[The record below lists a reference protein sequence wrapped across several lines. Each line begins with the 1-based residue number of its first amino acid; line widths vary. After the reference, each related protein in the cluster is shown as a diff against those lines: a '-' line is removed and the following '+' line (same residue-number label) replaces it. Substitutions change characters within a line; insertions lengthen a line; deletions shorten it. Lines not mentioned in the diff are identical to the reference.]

1 MEELQKILSEIKAL
15 DFNSMAKMREILKK
29 KMKPE
34 GSLGVM
40 EILLEKMAGIYSYPF
55 STEFKK
61 CHVVAVADNGV
72 IEEGI
77 SSCPLEYTR
86 LVSEAM
92 LNEIATIGIFS
103 KKLGVDLFL
112 VDIGMKEEI
121 QKNYPNL
128 YRIKIQAG
136 SENFTKEAA
145 MTKEDCLKAILAGVS
160 FVKEKQKDYD
170 IFSNGE
176 MGIGN
181 TTTSSA
187 VLYALTKKNIHD
199 IVGQG
204 GGLSEEGLLR
214 KKKIIQESCDKYQL
228 FGKDPL
234 TILQTVGGYDIAFL
248 VGSYIGSALYR
259 KAMIVDGFISSVAAY
274 VACLLK
280 PEIQSYCIFSHE
292 SEEPGVKII
301 LEALEETPFLQMK
314 MRLGEGTGAVLVY
327 PILDCALAMLETLKT
342 PKEVY
347 DLFYEQSRGVE

>member
-1 MEELQKILSEIKAL
+1 MEELQKILSGIGAL
-15 DFNSMAKMREILKK
+15 DVESQAMIKEVLKQ

-40 EILLEKMAGIYSYPF
+40 ELLLEKMAGIYSYPF
-55 STEFKK
+55 STELKK

-72 IEEGI
+72 IEEKV

-92 LNEIATIGIFS
+92 LNEIASIGIFT
-103 KKLGVDLFL
+103 KTLGVDLFL
-112 VDIGMKEEI
+112 VDIGMKEDILKE
-121 QKNYPNL
+121 YPNL
-128 YRIKIQAG
+128 YRCKIQPG
-136 SENFTKEAA
+136 SQNFTKEIA
-145 MTKEDCLKAILAGVS
+145 MTEEDCIRAIMAGVA
-160 FVKEKQKDYD
+160 FIQEKQKEYD

-187 VLYALTKKNIHD
+187 VLYALTQKNIHD

-204 GGLSEEGLLR
+204 GGLSEEGLLH
-214 KKKIIQESCDKYQL
+214 KKKIIQEACEKYQL
-228 FGKDPL
+228 FGKHPI

-248 VGSYIGSALYR
+248 VGTYLGSALYR

-274 VACLLK
+274 VACSLK
-280 PEIQSYCIFSHE
+280 PEVQSYCIFSHQ
-292 SEEPGVKII
+292 SEEPGMKVI
-301 LEALEETPFLQMK
+301 LEELQEKPFLQMK
-314 MRLGEGTGAVLVY
+314 MRLGEGTGAVLAY
-327 PILDCALAMLETLKT
+327 PILDCALGMLKTLKT

-347 DLFYEQSRGVE
+347 DLFYRQ